1 MILKK
6 IKLKNI
12 RSYREAEIT
21 FPEGSLLLMGDI
33 GSGKTSILLAIEFA
47 LFGLQPSQKGNSILR
62 NNETEAQVTLEL
74 EVDEKRIL
82 IERNLKK
89 SGKSVSQTDCR
100 IKVNDEIYE
109 GSVTEI
115 KNKILSIL
123 NYPQEFAKKT
133 NDLYKFTVYTPQE
146 EMKQIILESN
156 DIRLNTLRH
165 IFGIDK
171 YKRIEE
177 NLSLLTI
184 KIRQDIRFKEAQIL
198 GAEQKK
204 EQIKE
209 KLNQI
214 QREREILGIVEKE
227 LKDTELLRKN
237 KQEEM
242 KQINDKIEEKKRL
255 ENERDKSELTL
266 NSKKNSLLEIERE
279 IILIKEQLKVKA
291 EIRFKEED
299 LAILKGK
306 ISENEK
312 NYQNLN
318 EDYVKTLS
326 SMQNKEFQ
334 MNELRKLIEKISA
347 LEKCPTCLQVVTE
360 EYKRNIVIKAKTDY
374 DQINSENLKEKSK
387 KEECIMKIDLARK
400 SVENLKDSLSALQIA
415 KIKLE
420 SLNEK
425 ERRLDFLEKQRA
437 SLSADISLIKSHI
450 LQLEETLKGY
460 ESYSIIFKQKEQ
472 ELNLIL
478 IKEREVLIRKAEANR
493 SIQIINIQIQEIE
506 EEVKII
512 ETISKEVSYLKELEF
527 WLNSKFL
534 ELVLYTEKNVML
546 KLREE
551 FSKLLS
557 NWFSMLVSDTLSIR
571 LDEAFSPIIQQ
582 TDYEIDYNYLS
593 GGERTAVALAYRLAL
608 NQTINSLLS
617 TIKTRDLV
625 ILDEP
630 TDGFSESQLD
640 KMRDIFNQLKV
651 RQLIIVSHEQKIES
665 FVDKII
671 HFKKIEGV
679 TQIEKEM

>member
-571 LDEAFSPIIQQ
+571 FDEAFSPIIQQ

>member
-1 MILKK
+1 MILKN

-12 RSYREAEIT
+12 RSYKEAEIN

-74 EVDEKRIL
+74 EVDEKRVV

-177 NLSLLTI
+177 NLSILTI

-299 LAILKGK
+299 MAIVKGK

-374 DQINSENLKEKSK
+374 DQINSENLKEKTK

-425 ERRLDFLEKQRA
+425 ERRLDFLEKQKA

-450 LQLEETLKGY
+450 LQLEETLRGY
-460 ESYSIIFKQKEQ
+460 ESYSIVFKQKEQ

-478 IKEREVLIRKAEANR
+478 IKEREVLIKKAEANR

-527 WLNSKFL
+527 WLNNKFL

-640 KMRDIFNQLKV
+640 KMRDIFSQLKV